1 MCVFFCTFAEN
12 FNCTMAF
19 SRTYYRVAEHLFAVE
34 CSDSALLSCMTNY
47 EPFAVEIN
55 NNLIQQHC
63 AAIKS
68 TPKSHELFRGPRT
81 PCRDKD
87 MECEK
92 HSTPIFTLSVEM
104 EEAKGEVHPINSRS
118 LSGTPQR
125 QEVRGE
131 EWTHVLTDNA
141 EEDMPRIEVY
151 RSSLEDGAVRLQDAS
166 LQFRGGEWLFRVA
179 MVANAPICC
188 EMECSE
194 DFTQGVLHI
203 VADCQDVR
211 FCIDNA
217 LMLLF
222 AFRTAPLMT
231 LEMHAAVVVRP
242 SLEDGAVRLQDAS
255 LSAPQKSADFSGT
268 PLQDALTGYREEA
281 KGYLFLGHSGT
292 GKSTHARQWLAA
304 FDDAWLLNDDN
315 PILRVME
322 DGEVR
327 VYGSPW
333 SGKTPCYNNAYAR
346 VGGIIKLSQAPHN
359 KMRIL
364 SLPEAYAYML
374 SSASGLKMDRQMA
387 DYMYESIKHVITHV
401 KCYHLDC
408 LPNTE
413 AAEVAQRGMV

>member
-1 MCVFFCTFAEN
+1 MRMCVFFCTFAEN

-47 EPFAVEIN
+47 LPFAVEIN
-55 NNLIQQHC
+55 NNDNIDNISRQSYGE
-63 AAIKS
+63 ADRSNKS
-68 TPKSHELFRGPRT
+68 EIRT

-104 EEAKGEVHPINSRS
+104 EEAKGE
-118 LSGTPQR
+118 R
-125 QEVRGE
+125 QIGE

-151 RSSLEDGAVRLQDAS
+151 RAIRREGDEAR
-166 LQFRGGEWLFRVA
+166 EWLFRVA

-188 EMECSE
+188 EMECNE
-194 DFTQGVLHI
+194 NFTEGILYI
-203 VADCQDVR
+203 MPDCQDVR

-217 LMLLF
+217 LMLLY

-231 LEMHAAVVVRP
+231 LEMHAAVVVKA
-242 SLEDGAVRLQDAS
+242 DRLKHPTTQMS
-255 LSAPQKSADFSGT
+255 SGT
-268 PLQDALTGYREEA
+268 PHAVRCQTAALLDRPNGLIDQQEL
-281 KGYLFLGHSGT
+281 GYLFLGHSGT

-333 SGKTPCYNNAYAR
+333 SGKTPCYKNAYAR

-387 DYMYESIKHVITHV
+387 DCMYESIKHVITHV

-413 AAEVAQRGMV
+413 AAEVAQRGME

>member
-12 FNCTMAF
+12 FGKILVEGMIR
-19 SRTYYRVAEHLFAVE
+19 SYYSVAEHLFAVE
-34 CSDSALLSCMTNY
+34 CSDGALLACMTNY

-55 NNLIQQHC
+55 NNDNIDNISRQSYGE
-63 AAIKS
+63 ADRSNESEI
-68 TPKSHELFRGPRT
+68 RT

-92 HSTPIFTLSVEM
+92 HSTPIFTLRVEM
-104 EEAKGEVHPINSRS
+104 EEVKGE
-118 LSGTPQR
+118 R
-125 QEVRGE
+125 QIGE

-151 RSSLEDGAVRLQDAS
+151 RACLEDGAVRLQDAETAIGRPEGLS
-166 LQFRGGEWLFRVA
+166 VIGYRNGGWLFRVA

-188 EMECSE
+188 EMECNE
-194 DFTQGVLHI
+194 NFTEGVLYI
-203 VADCQDVR
+203 MPDCQDVR

-217 LMLLF
+217 LMLLY

-231 LEMHAAVVVRP
+231 LEMHAAVVVRG
-242 SLEDGAVRLQDAS
+242 SLEDARGASYRT
-255 LSAPQKSADFSGT
+255 PSG
-268 PLQDALTGYREEA
+268 LQDALTGYREEA
-281 KGYLFLGHSGT
+281 RGYLFLGHSGT

-333 SGKTPCYNNAYAR
+333 SGKTPCYKNAYAR
-346 VGGIIKLSQAPHN
+346 AGGIIKLSQAPHN

-387 DYMYESIKHVITHV
+387 DCMYESIKHVITHV

-413 AAEVAQRGMV
+413 AAEVAQRGME